1 MRIWRRFRGA
11 NVSFAQSRD
20 EDGENP
26 AVGSEDS
33 SEALGPPQNEE
44 PQMTVGV
51 STLTT
56 PMELLA
62 LASKPT
68 TLFQK
73 AIDSYWE
80 EFEKD
85 VFAMSSK
92 QAQQDATTSKT
103 SWPTVATVMQLL
115 QLLTELANDPNID
128 SELTVLEA
136 WKESQ
141 VYGNETV
148 KRGSNSLA
156 DSVHES
162 NSTAVQRKFDA
173 VNRTKWMASWN
184 EGLTNEDMRDVG
196 DHIWRYLIGGR

>member
-1 MRIWRRFRGA
+1 MRRGFRGA
-11 NVSFAQSRD
+11 NFSFAQSRD
-20 EDGENP
+20 GDGEI
-26 AVGSEDS
+26 ASVGSDDS
-33 SEALGPPQNEE
+33 SETLSPSQNEE
-44 PQMTVGV
+44 PPMPVAA
-51 STLTT
+51 LTRNT

-92 QAQQDATTSKT
+92 QAQQDATTSRT

-162 NSTAVQRKFDA
+162 NSTAIQRKFDA

>member
-1 MRIWRRFRGA
+1 MRTRRRFRGA
-11 NVSFAQSRD
+11 NFSLARSRD
-20 EDGENP
+20 DDGEITS
-26 AVGSEDS
+26 VGFEDS
-33 SEALGPPQNEE
+33 SEAPGPPQSEE
-44 PQMTVGV
+44 TAGV
-51 STLTT
+51 STRNT

-73 AIDSYWE
+73 AIDRYWE

-85 VFAMSSK
+85 ILAMPSK
-92 QAQQDATTSKT
+92 QAQQAATSS